1 MNLTPVDVLKTSNS
15 NTERESTWSQRG
27 KCWSCHQTL
36 NLSHWKPNRSSTW
49 EPTPPREA
57 ELLPTCQAVASQ
69 VINPQQHACSRNSP
83 CKLLCTLRLCAHV
96 STSSISH
103 ARTRSTQAP
112 APHPDTHTPHVCQTK
127 HGNFKS
133 TSNVIAKGIKAKHH
147 LTRGSGCHQR
157 SCSSLWLD
165 GLDFLSGILART
177 TRELRLA
184 SRSSAGAWSRSKIS
198 SRKDKTS

>member
-49 EPTPPREA
+49 EPTPPPAA

-103 ARTRSTQAP
+103 ARTRSTP
-112 APHPDTHTPHVCQTK
+112 SPCPPPRHTHTSCFPDKAWQLQK
-127 HGNFKS
+127 HIKCHCKGNQSKAS
-133 TSNVIAKGIKAKHH
+133 SNQG
-147 LTRGSGCHQR
+147 
-157 SCSSLWLD
+157 LWL
-165 GLDFLSGILART
+165 SPE
-177 TRELRLA
+177 ELQQLVVRWLGFPVWD
-184 SRSSAGAWSRSKIS
+184 SS
-198 SRKDKTS
+198 